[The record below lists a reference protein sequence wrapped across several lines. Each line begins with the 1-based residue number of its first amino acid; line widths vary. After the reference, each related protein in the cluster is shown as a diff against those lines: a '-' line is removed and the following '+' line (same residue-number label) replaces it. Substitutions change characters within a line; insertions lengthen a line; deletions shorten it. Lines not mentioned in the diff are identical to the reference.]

1 MGSEVQIMEFTEDRD
16 LPETGRDM
24 GAAPDQGGQGAEM
37 ETCGE
42 EPEAGRLSPEDVERP
57 SPGETSAGR
66 EGERMAAQAR
76 VEAEMREIHR
86 LDPSINGLEDLMAM
100 PNARE
105 FYELV
110 RRGNTFLDAYR
121 LANFDRIT
129 AAKAEQARQQAL
141 NNARSKDHLRALGG
155 QRGGGALA
163 VPAEEMAMFKAINP
177 GVTEAQ
183 IQAYYNKNRN
193 R

>member
-1 MGSEVQIMEFTEDRD
+1 MYIKKRNMDDRYIAYILFKEGVSGQEIARIMKRSEQTISRWKRD
-16 LPETGRDM
+16 GDWEQKAT
-24 GAAPDQGGQGAEM
+24 
-37 ETCGE
+37 
-42 EPEAGRLSPEDVERP
+42 
-57 SPGETSAGR
+57 
-66 EGERMAAQAR
+66 
-76 VEAEMREIHR
+76 
-86 LDPSINGLEDLMAM
+86 EDLMAM